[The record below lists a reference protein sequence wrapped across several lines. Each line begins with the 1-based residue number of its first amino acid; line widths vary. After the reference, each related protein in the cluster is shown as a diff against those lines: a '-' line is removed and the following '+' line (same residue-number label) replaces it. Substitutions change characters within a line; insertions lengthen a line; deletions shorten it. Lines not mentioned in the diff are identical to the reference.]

1 MSFRVDL
8 PVFSGPMDLLLHL
21 IKEREVDIL
30 EIPIADILGDYLQH
44 LAVLQALDLADM
56 GDFVVMASTLMEIK
70 SRELLPRE
78 EVSIEEEFDPKDD
91 LIRQLLEYKRYRD
104 LSRRLDRLAL
114 RRNRQ
119 INPWV
124 PISPDAVKQ
133 QEEEEEGIDLGNV
146 DVWTLTAAFAKLLQ
160 ETGQDFTL
168 HFGVER
174 KDIRYYADQILR
186 QVKGQQEVPFET
198 LFVKNE
204 GRMGLIGTFT
214 AMLELMKQGF
224 LRVHQEKCF
233 DQILVVFVG
242 EQDATVDD
250 ILPPEVGAAPLQP
263 AKEPPPEIEDD
274 ASDDRDSD
282 DVEPLEVIE
291 PPSPDVN

>member
-119 INPWV
+119 FNPWV
-124 PISPDAVKQ
+124 PISPEAVKQ
-133 QEEEEEGIDLGNV
+133 QQDEAEEGIDLGEV
-146 DVWTLTAAFAKLLQ
+146 DIWALTAAFAKLLE

-174 KDIRYYADQILR
+174 KDIRYYANQILE
-186 QVKGQQEVPFET
+186 QVKGKGEVAFEK

-224 LRVHQEKCF
+224 LRAHQEKCF
-233 DQILVVFVG
+233 DQIVVVFVG

-250 ILPPEVGAAPLQP
+250 ILPPEIVAAPEAAVAP
-263 AKEPPPEIEDD
+263 A
-274 ASDDRDSD
+274 
-282 DVEPLEVIE
+282 VE

>member
-21 IKEREVDIL
+21 IREREVDIHD
-30 EIPIADILGDYLQH
+30 IPIAPILCDYLRH
-44 LAVLQALDLADM
+44 LAVLQALDLTDV

-104 LSRRLDRLAL
+104 LSRRLERLAQ
-114 RRNRQ
+114 RRARQ
-119 INPWV
+119 VNPWV
-124 PISPDAVKQ
+124 PVTPDAARGA
-133 QEEEEEGIDLGNV
+133 EEEPGVDLGDV
-146 DVWTLTAAFAKLLQ
+146 DVWTLTAAFAKLLE
-160 ETGQDFTL
+160 ETGGDFTL

-174 KDIRYYADQILR
+174 KDIRYYASQLLGR
-186 QVKGQQEVPFET
+186 TKGRGEVRFADLFET
-198 LFVKNE
+198 GE

-224 LRVHQEKCF
+224 MRAHQEQCF
-233 DQILVVFVG
+233 GPILVVFVG
-242 EQDATVDD
+242 EDHVTVDD
-250 ILPPEVGAAPLQP
+250 ILPPEIPVAGPSTAL
-263 AKEPPPEIEDD
+263 
-274 ASDDRDSD
+274 S
-282 DVEPLEVIE
+282 
-291 PPSPDVN
+291 PSPEMN